1 MHHEALPFVHKC
13 WSWLEASAFLVVR
26 VIAQFIKKCTQPW
39 YFGNT
44 DLGRLP
50 QREWEARSAESKC
63 CFPSEDCEVSF
74 YRRPLVHASPWSCK
88 HPPFSMSLP
97 APLQVL
103 SMPAQPHLLSQKRGS
118 CKSCCKKS
126 LINSLGS
133 AMAFLVLHSPP
144 QRTDLI
150 WQGSGVSNPTDGLRI
165 FILVFICFFTA
176 VKVSVHLNGIERTV
190 GNYKF
195 PKLGRF
201 LE

>member
-126 LINSLGS
+126 LIISLGS
-133 AMAFLVLHSPP
+133 AMAFLVLHSPL
-144 QRTDLI
+144 QRTAWSDRG
-150 WQGSGVSNPTDGLRI
+150 QEYPTPQTGW
-165 FILVFICFFTA
+165 
-176 VKVSVHLNGIERTV
+176 G
-190 GNYKF
+190 
-195 PKLGRF
+195 F
-201 LE
+201 LFWYLYAFLQL